1 VKRLAIL
8 AAAATVAVALVGC
21 RNELA
26 NQPKLRGFAV
36 PFGARVDYPATP
48 PPGAVARDEELAQPP
63 PPLTLALLRRGQ
75 ERYDIFCAPCHG
87 FSGTGSGMIVQRGF
101 PQPPSYLTEK
111 LREVPIRHFYD
122 VITYGHGV
130 MFPYAERVPPPD
142 RWAITAYIRALQ
154 ASAMA
159 NLADVPPQLRETVQ

>member
-1 VKRLAIL
+1 
-8 AAAATVAVALVGC
+8 
-21 RNELA
+21 
-26 NQPKLRGFAV
+26 
-36 PFGARVDYPATP
+36 
-48 PPGAVARDEELAQPP
+48 
-63 PPLTLALLRRGQ
+63 
-75 ERYDIFCAPCHG
+75 
-87 FSGTGSGMIVQRGF
+87 MIVQRGF